1 MVAWYVAGLV
11 VLGSMVGTMAA
22 VGLLGAWLFF
32 ILGDPGTCDKTS
44 LFLGVNNLSDAGM
57 ALATLPLKL
66 VSSLLTRAYNSWVP
80 ILLLAAL
87 ALLVTYESGPA
98 RAATRRSR
106 PALGRFFGILVLL
119 VQSLVK
125 FRMEHVQGADST
137 PERDFP

>member
-106 PALGRFFGILVLL
+106 TR
-119 VQSLVK
+119 
-125 FRMEHVQGADST
+125 ST
-137 PERDFP
+137 PPTRGSACRSRSTPASASCRAAASL